1 MLVNNIQY
9 SYLKNGAWNAFS
21 GTSETAMDGIKIQ
34 TPKSS
39 PYFLRYRTWNS
50 GKSDWYSRVDS
61 NADDYAGAPNRP
73 IQRLQI
79 QVYGTDGTK
88 ITEKIVVMYRARVAG
103 RWLPWVSNAEPEW
116 MQSVH
121 AKYNLGGTID
131 TNSYYAGNAGQNMD
145 GIEILV
151 YEEGMLGDYTGGEVG
166 ASALQ
171 YMFGSLDNWQSF
183 DNSFY
188 AEQIDGIKIQTA
200 ANKGYYLQYR
210 TKNEGK
216 SDWYP
221 FVKSTGTAYND
232 YAGYPGKAIQLLEI
246 QAYKNDG
253 TRLRSGVIVMYR
265 VSIEGRWLPWVSNAD
280 PEWMRD
286 MQSKHSLGGTL
297 SVNSTYA
304 GNAGQKIDGVEIRI
318 FEDDTENAGSGG
330 SVGTFP
336 GTESGASLQYMT
348 DSLSNWTS
356 FGGTVLADRI
366 DGIKIRTDT
375 DKPYYLSYRSWNAG
389 KSNYY
394 PYVDSRGTAY
404 NDYAG
409 YPGKPIQLL
418 NIYAYANDGTKLR
431 EGVVVMYRVHVD
443 NRWLPWVS
451 NANPDWMVSV
461 QEKYDLGGTLDTK
474 STYAGNKGQNIN
486 GVEIHIFEE
495 NGTGGGT
502 ITPVGKYKI
511 IQNVPFI
518 SQNNKYPTGCES
530 VSTVMALQYAGV
542 DMTVENFIDNYLDKG
557 SNKSF
562 DPNIC
567 FGGDPYSTSGYGC
580 YSPVIKKALDRILK
594 GSLLYAKEVQGKSIE
609 YLCSEYIDRDIP
621 VVFWATQRMDPPR
634 KSTRIPYKD
643 RYIQWISPMHCL
655 LLIGYDDEHYI
666 FNDPQ
671 KHALTYYSKD
681 AVETA
686 YAGLFKQALVIQ
698 NKIDALNR
706 LDRQRLS
713 RTYYFVN
720 QLEDSNLFSRDYN
733 DYLALACL
741 QLLYVYYYDQQDFEK
756 TDFLYD
762 EMLNLRKM
770 NPSYRII
777 YADFLDNNGE
787 FDLGYQYYAK
797 GRKTTKIFYNRTLY
811 FSKQK
816 IQDMHKADDW
826 TVFMT
831 SLIPG
836 FGTFFATLMACCIAD
851 EQNQEASIASEIIQ
865 GGISVVKDVLF
876 GQLVK
881 ALKIPEFAYS
891 ALSALYDF
899 CNTAYD
905 TAGETRET
913 YVRDGVTLQDGDSYV
928 EVSLEYD
935 MGVERHDFRFYF
947 RNGYPY
953 VTNLPQYTVRWDTD
967 SRGKG
972 VARQKAE
979 AYSAEGY
986 VPSEKH
992 NPRGPYWPLDN

>member
-61 NADDYAGAPNRP
+61 NVNDYAGAPNRP

-188 AEQIDGIKIQTA
+188 SEQIDGIKIQTA

-580 YSPVIKKALDRILK
+580 
-594 GSLLYAKEVQGKSIE
+594 
-609 YLCSEYIDRDIP
+609 
-621 VVFWATQRMDPPR
+621 
-634 KSTRIPYKD
+634 
-643 RYIQWISPMHCL
+643 
-655 LLIGYDDEHYI
+655 
-666 FNDPQ
+666 
-671 KHALTYYSKD
+671 
-681 AVETA
+681 
-686 YAGLFKQALVIQ
+686 
-698 NKIDALNR
+698 
-706 LDRQRLS
+706 
-713 RTYYFVN
+713 
-720 QLEDSNLFSRDYN
+720 
-733 DYLALACL
+733 
-741 QLLYVYYYDQQDFEK
+741 
-756 TDFLYD
+756 
-762 EMLNLRKM
+762 
-770 NPSYRII
+770 
-777 YADFLDNNGE
+777 
-787 FDLGYQYYAK
+787 
-797 GRKTTKIFYNRTLY
+797 
-811 FSKQK
+811 
-816 IQDMHKADDW
+816 
-826 TVFMT
+826 
-831 SLIPG
+831 
-836 FGTFFATLMACCIAD
+836 
-851 EQNQEASIASEIIQ
+851 
-865 GGISVVKDVLF
+865 
-876 GQLVK
+876 
-881 ALKIPEFAYS
+881 
-891 ALSALYDF
+891 
-899 CNTAYD
+899 
-905 TAGETRET
+905 
-913 YVRDGVTLQDGDSYV
+913 
-928 EVSLEYD
+928 
-935 MGVERHDFRFYF
+935 
-947 RNGYPY
+947 
-953 VTNLPQYTVRWDTD
+953 
-967 SRGKG
+967 
-972 VARQKAE
+972 
-979 AYSAEGY
+979 
-986 VPSEKH
+986 
-992 NPRGPYWPLDN
+992 